1 MQSNVF
7 NFLISY
13 GMLLKFPLHK
23 NKLVLTLLKLEHLQ
37 SHDSLLLAFGEGHVK
52 ITIADN

>member
-37 SHDSLLLAFGEGHVK
+37 SHDSLLLGKVM
-52 ITIADN
+52 

>member
-13 GMLLKFPLHK
+13 GMLLTFPLHK

-37 SHDSLLLAFGEGHVK
+37 SHDSLLLGKVVK